1 VGLSGNLIAQS
12 QQSLL
17 KSEDDKKKLKD
28 KLEDEYFKQK

>member
-28 KLEDEYFKQK
+28 QLEDEYFKQK